1 MKQNKI
7 IKELNKFAVPLVIQS
22 LASYFLIFGDQAL
35 IGHVSILAYG
45 AVGVVYA
52 FFSMLAGILGC
63 ITIVLNIRAGKL
75 LGSKDSQRFN
85 DEMSSSLLL
94 SLYIG
99 IIFIFILNVFCKT
112 IIVDMY
118 GLSGE
123 MQTVGDSYFRIM
135 SPYLVLQLLLFAF
148 GTRLKLKQQTKWI
161 MIGSLVSN
169 VLDFSID
176 YILLF
181 GKLGFFKMDVS
192 VAAISTIFS
201 MFVNLIIYIWICR
214 EDIKIQIHRLRLYHQ
229 LMIQHIKESVPLIGQ
244 ELLEGSIFIVAINA
258 IIIRIGVLEL
268 TAFLMIRQIIGL
280 IEMPMHMY
288 GAATLTL
295 VSKNY
300 GAKNLK
306 NIKKYLNY
314 SVGISYCLWFILAII
329 VVACKEYIPQII
341 TSNVETQRYASQL
354 LVSMILT
361 YCTVPFVTIYANA
374 LRALG
379 KSTFILYST
388 AIINT
393 IVLIIMLLMA
403 EVLHFG
409 IVGMMTCL
417 FINYVSM
424 AIAYRYQYTKKLTS
438 IKTEI

>member
-1 MKQNKI
+1 MKENKI

-22 LASYFLIFGDQAL
+22 LASYFLLFGDQAL

-63 ITIVLNIRAGKL
+63 ITIVLNIRAGKF
-75 LGSKDSQRFN
+75 LGSKDSQSFN

-99 IIFIFILNVFCKT
+99 VIFIFILNLFCKT
-112 IIVDMY
+112 ILVDMY

-123 MQTVGDSYFRIM
+123 MQKVGDTYFRIM
-135 SPYLVLQLLLFAF
+135 SPYLILQLLLFVF

-176 YILLF
+176 YVLLF
-181 GKLGFFKMDVS
+181 GKLGFPKMDVS
-192 VAAISTIFS
+192 AAAISTIFS
-201 MFVNLIIYIWICR
+201 MLVNLIIYIWVCR

-229 LMIQHIKESVPLIGQ
+229 LMIQHIKESLPLIGQ

-268 TAFLMIRQIIGL
+268 TAFLIIRQIIGL

-288 GAATLTL
+288 GSATLTL

-300 GAKNLK
+300 GARNSK

-314 SVGISYCLWFILAII
+314 SVGISYCLWFVLAII
-329 VVACKEYIPQII
+329 VIVCKDYIPQII
-341 TSNVETQRYASQL
+341 TNDVETQRYSSQL
-354 LVSMILT
+354 LIFMILT
-361 YCTVPFVTIYANA
+361 YCMVPFVTIYANA

-388 AIINT
+388 AMINT
-393 IVLIIMLLMA
+393 FVLVMMLLMA

-409 IVGMMTCL
+409 IFGIMACL
-417 FINYVSM
+417 FINYIVI
-424 AIAYRYQYTKKLTS
+424 AICYRYQYTKKLAS
-438 IKTEI
+438 IKKEI